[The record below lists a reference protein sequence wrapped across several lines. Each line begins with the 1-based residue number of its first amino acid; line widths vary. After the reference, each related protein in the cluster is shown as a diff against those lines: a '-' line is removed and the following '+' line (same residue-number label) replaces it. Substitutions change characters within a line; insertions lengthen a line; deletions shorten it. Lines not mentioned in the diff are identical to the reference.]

1 MLLLGNDI
9 VDLKQAGVRGKWQH
23 SRFVARVFTKAEQTF
38 IQDSPEPDLALW
50 SLWAAKESAYKL
62 ISKITSPPVFSHKR
76 FAAVLQDA
84 MQVNSGGAPFSMPIN
99 FEDQV
104 ISIEIKITRNYILA
118 EGQFASGGAAAD
130 YDVISG
136 VEQITAA
143 EEAEWP
149 NELLLEK
156 KFSAAERESIHHA
169 AAARARIL
177 CKQAITKKISGD
189 ISRLQIIR
197 PVRGGKSQP
206 PYVLHDDQRCDID
219 ISLSHH
225 GQWVAWCGSVPE
237 ETGQQKQPSEG
248 SH

>member
-9 VDLKQAGVRGKWQH
+9 VDLKQAGVRGKRQH

-38 IQDSPEPDLALW
+38 IQDSPEPDLTLW
-50 SLWAAKESAYKL
+50 ALWAAKESAYKL
-62 ISKITSPPVFSHKR
+62 ISKITSPPVFSHRR
-76 FAAVLQDA
+76 FAAVLQDGI
-84 MQVNSGGAPFSMPIN
+84 QVKTGDATFSMLIN

-104 ISIEIKITRNYILA
+104 MLIEIQITRDYILA
-118 EGQFASGGAAAD
+118 KGQFAGGGAPAD
-130 YDVISG
+130 YVVISG

-149 NELLLEK
+149 DELLLK
-156 KFSAAERESIHHA
+156 NKFSAAERESIHHA

-177 CKQAITKKISGD
+177 CKQAIAGKIGFD

-206 PYVLHDDQRCDID
+206 PYLLQDDQRCDID

-225 GQWVAWCGSVPE
+225 GQRVAWCGSVPGE
-237 ETGQQKQPSEG
+237 ACRKK
-248 SH
+248 